1 MMNRDQVY
9 EELTTLFL
17 DVLSL
22 DALSLNDATVASD
35 VENWDSLNHI
45 NLIVAIEQKFKVS
58 FTTREVKKLKNVGE
72 IVDLV
77 ISKTN

>member
-1 MMNRDQVY
+1 MNRDQVY

-22 DALSLNDATVASD
+22 DALNLNDATVASD

-77 ISKTN
+77 ISKIN

>member
-77 ISKTN
+77 ISKIN

>member
-1 MMNRDQVY
+1 MNRDQVY

-77 ISKTN
+77 ISKIN

>member
-1 MMNRDQVY
+1 MNRNQVY

-77 ISKTN
+77 ISKIN

>member
-1 MMNRDQVY
+1 MNRDQVY

-22 DALSLNDATVASD
+22 DALSLNDDTVASD
-35 VENWDSLNHI
+35 VENWDSLNHV
-45 NLIVAIEQKFKVS
+45 NLIVAIEHKFKVS

-77 ISKTN
+77 ISKIN

>member
-1 MMNRDQVY
+1 MMNRNQVY

-77 ISKTN
+77 ISKIN

>member
-1 MMNRDQVY
+1 MNRDQLY

-77 ISKTN
+77 ISKIN

>member
-1 MMNRDQVY
+1 MMNRDQLY

-77 ISKTN
+77 ISKIN

>member
-1 MMNRDQVY
+1 MNRDQVY
-9 EELTTLFL
+9 KELTTLFL

-72 IVDLV
+72 IVDLI
-77 ISKTN
+77 ISKIN